1 MSLQKKIILYLFVL
15 AMIFLPNQTRADDFK
30 LIPSID
36 VKGEYNDNIFFDDGN
51 EEEDFITTIS
61 PALKLNNR
69 TERLNLGISIRF
81 DGIIYSDN
89 NVLNAIDQNYR
100 GSLNYQ
106 LTPETSVGADA
117 GYKKDSRRDRDIE
130 VIDEGTATGLVQS
143 DSTRIRSNGGF
154 SFNSMLNETTAVNC
168 SYSFVKDD
176 FDDPEDNDLRM
187 HNLNL
192 GLTRNL
198 SFIDELTMG
207 RMNFGYGRYDYLNGE
222 NIRRSNYDID
232 QHYIDNTRIDYY
244 SATIGISRNISEVF
258 SILADIGGSYTKSKY
273 ETRIEYYYPNQIAQ
287 FWGNYFRLNDFTQ
300 TENNSGTGM
309 VARITTSYNGELTSG
324 SLNFSHDVKASS
336 GTSGTTERT
345 SIELN
350 ISRSFTYELS
360 GRISTGYYLNKADA
374 GDYSKSGTD
383 ETTWRIRPSI
393 RYNFTNDLFME
404 ASYNFTKNKD
414 KEDHTNKTRNQF
426 FIKISMD
433 YPLFE

>member
-1 MSLQKKIILYLFVL
+1 MVFKKKIILYLLAL
-15 AMIFLPNQTRADDFK
+15 AMISLPTQIRADDFR

-36 VKGEYNDNIFFDDGN
+36 IKGEYNDNIFFDDRN
-51 EEEDFITTIS
+51 EEEDFITTVS
-61 PALKLNNR
+61 PGLKLSNR
-69 TERLNLGISIRF
+69 TERLNLGLSARF
-81 DGIIYSDN
+81 DGISYSDN
-89 NVLNAIDQNYR
+89 NKLNAIDQNYKAN
-100 GSLNYQ
+100 LNYQ

-130 VIDEGTATGLVQS
+130 VIDEGTATGLILS

-154 SFNSMLNETTAVNC
+154 SFNSMLNETTAVNA
-168 SYSFVKDD
+168 SYLFAKDD
-176 FDDPEDNDLRM
+176 FDDREDNDLRM

-192 GLTRNL
+192 GLTHNL

-207 RMNFGYGRYDYLNGE
+207 RLNFGYGRYDYLDGE
-222 NIRRSNYDID
+222 NTMPILTV
-232 QHYIDNTRIDYY
+232 IDNTRIDYY
-244 SATIGISRNISEVF
+244 SATIGVSRKISEIF

-273 ETRIEYYYPNQIAQ
+273 ETRYQYDHSNPYVKFLEQ
-287 FWGNYFRLNDFTQ
+287 FSEVNDFIQ
-300 TENNSGTGM
+300 KENNSGTGM
-309 VARITTSYNGELTSG
+309 VARVTASYNGELTNS

-336 GTSGTTERT
+336 GTSGATERT
-345 SIELN
+345 SLELN
-350 ISRSFTYELS
+350 ISRRFTYELS

>member
-1 MSLQKKIILYLFVL
+1 MLLNKKIILYLLAL
-15 AMIFLPNQTRADDFK
+15 AMISLPAQIRADDFK
-30 LIPSID
+30 FIPSID
-36 VKGEYNDNIFFDDGN
+36 IKGEYNDNIFFDDRN
-51 EEEDFITTIS
+51 EEEDFITTVS
-61 PALKLNNR
+61 PGLKLSNR
-69 TERLNLGISIRF
+69 TERLNLGLSARF
-81 DGIIYSDN
+81 DGISYSDN
-89 NVLNAIDQNYR
+89 NKLNAIDQNYKAN
-100 GSLNYQ
+100 LNYQ

-130 VIDEGTATGLVQS
+130 VIDEGTATGLILS

-154 SFNSMLNETTAVNC
+154 SLNSMLNETTSVYT
-168 SYSFVKDD
+168 SYSFTKDN
-176 FDDPEDNDLRM
+176 FDDREDNDLRM

-192 GLTRNL
+192 GLTHNL

-207 RMNFGYGRYDYLNGE
+207 RLNFYYGSYDYLDGK
-222 NIRRSNYDID
+222 
-232 QHYIDNTRIDYY
+232 NTRLIRTVTDNSKIDYY
-244 SATIGISRNISEVF
+244 SATIGVSRNISEIF
-258 SILADIGGSYTKSKY
+258 SILADIGGNYTKSEYKTRY
-273 ETRIEYYYPNQIAQ
+273 EYDPIN
-287 FWGNYFRLNDFTQ
+287 FTQ
-300 TENNSGTGM
+300 TENNSGSGM
-309 VARITTSYNGELTSG
+309 VARITTSYNGELTNS
-324 SLNFSHDVKASS
+324 SLVFSHDVKASS
-336 GTSGTTERT
+336 GTSGATERT
-345 SIELN
+345 TLELN
-350 ISRSFTYELS
+350 ISRRFTYELS